1 MKKNI
6 LFLTL
11 CGIAV
16 LFAACEYDNYK
27 GPECRFTGN
36 VTYQGKPFVFD
47 GNASVLK
54 AVQKGFGKN
63 DPGTPVRI
71 NEDGTFSQL
80 LFAGDYYLTLANKQY
95 PFQFADFKSLGQ
107 GLGYDTIPLTLTG
120 NTQRDFEVIP
130 YYFMDSIGYEPLD
143 STSTELKVTIRI
155 KRNHDP
161 SLPDSLPKVTKAFV
175 YVGINQHIN
184 SATTLSK
191 GSRPLKIEEEGEVT
205 VRVDLTKY
213 RSSTYYVNN
222 YRNYLYFRVGLEL
235 DAAYVDSGNYLLS
248 DLYRVDNVPYITE

>member
-1 MKKNI
+1 MKKNL
-6 LFLTL
+6 LFLIL
-11 CGIAV
+11 CSIAV

-63 DPGTPVRI
+63 DTGTPVRI

-80 LFAGDYYLTLANKQY
+80 LFAGDYYLTLANQQY
-95 PFQFADFKSLGQ
+95 PFLFADFKSLGQ
-107 GLGYDTIPLTLTG
+107 GLGYDTVPITLTG
-120 NTQRDFEVIP
+120 NSQRDFEVIP
-130 YYFMDSIGYEPLD
+130 YYIMDSIVYDPLD
-143 STSTELKVTIRI
+143 STSTELKVTIHI
-155 KRNHDP
+155 KRN
-161 SLPDSLPKVTKAFV
+161 PDSRLPETLPMVTKAFV
-175 YVGINQHIN
+175 YVGINLHVN

-191 GSRPLKIEEEGEVT
+191 GSRPLKITDEGEVT

-222 YRNYLYFRVGLEL
+222 YRDYLYFRVGLEL
-235 DAAYVDSGNYLLS
+235 DAAYVSSGYYLLS
-248 DLYRVDNVPYITE
+248 DLYRVDNVPYITD